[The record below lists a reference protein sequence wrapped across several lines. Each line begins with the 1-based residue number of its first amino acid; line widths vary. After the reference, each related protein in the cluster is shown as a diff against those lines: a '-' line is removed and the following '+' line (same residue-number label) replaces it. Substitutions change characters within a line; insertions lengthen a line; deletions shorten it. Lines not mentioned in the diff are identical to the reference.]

1 MALSLKQFYT
11 RVQSYISD
19 DSAGTLAVL
28 KETIN
33 LKARELLRKGF
44 FPWLLREKTLTLTAG
59 TTDYV
64 LPYDFGKPISI
75 RQTNTP
81 IQLRELWVGSFDRAL
96 PDPSNS
102 TGDPTHFMIAY
113 QNNVLAQPS
122 TADKVVGYQSYSQ
135 PTKTITI
142 YGVADGVDRMEV
154 LTLSA
159 AAEVSSTNS
168 YSKLY
173 SISIDDSPEDS
184 VYFRELTAAT
194 ELLVLYPN
202 NVSLEYK
209 TIRFYPKPTQANS
222 IYLKYQAMQP
232 WLVNDSDLFIIP
244 NDFTDVLFHMVVE
257 DHLAK
262 QGDSKAAYHAQKAQ
276 AGISEL
282 LKGPDMQ
289 WDYTPQVQYGSD
301 AVVDQNYPFVNS

>member
-1 MALSLKQFYT
+1 MLSLKQFCT
-11 RVQSYISD
+11 RIQKYIGD
-19 DSAGTLAVL
+19 DSTTTLAVI
-28 KETIN
+28 KETTN

-81 IQLRELWVGSFDRAL
+81 IQLRQLWVGDFDRAL
-96 PDPSNS
+96 PDPSNH
-102 TGDPTHFMIAY
+102 TGNPTGFMIAY
-113 QNNVLAQPS
+113 QNNVLTQPS

-135 PTKTITI
+135 PTKTVTI
-142 YGVADGVDRMEV
+142 YGVAGGVDRTEV
-154 LTLSA
+154 LTLCA

-202 NVSLEYK
+202 NISLEYK

-222 IYLKYQAMQP
+222 IYMKYQAMQP

-244 NDFTDVLFHMVVE
+244 NDIIDVLFHMVVE

-262 QGDSKAAYHAQKAQ
+262 QGDSKAAYHEQKAQ
-276 AGISEL
+276 NGINDL
-282 LKGPDMQ
+282 LKDVDMS
-289 WDYTPQVQYGSD
+289 WDMTPQIKYGSNR
-301 AVVDQNYPFVNS
+301 VVDQSYPFVNQ